1 MTWGLYTPE
10 DDSNQSDNSI
20 YEYIDKDELE
30 EYTLTILLWLIFD
43 GMMNG
48 LLSIFWCEPIH
59 DTSLL
64 LNHYSK
70 ILIDPTN

>member
-30 EYTLTILLWLIFD
+30 EYTLTILL
-43 GMMNG
+43 
-48 LLSIFWCEPIH
+48 
-59 DTSLL
+59 
-64 LNHYSK
+64 
-70 ILIDPTN
+70 